1 MSKAL
6 RLVFLASM
14 VLNIVLV
21 GAFLGRLTGEESRSF
36 RQRTEA
42 ELKKLAEPAQS
53 RIRAQLQKIRAAG
66 DPLRKKLDQA
76 RAETLRI
83 FAAEPFDELAY
94 DRQIKKIDD
103 LRAEMFHRMDQ
114 AVKQTARELS
124 AEERRMFADILR
136 RPPRPSN

>member
-6 RLVFLASM
+6 RLVLLASL

-53 RIRAQLQKIRAAG
+53 RIREQFQKIRAAG
-66 DPLRKKLDQA
+66 DPLRKKLDEA
-76 RAETLRI
+76 RAEALRI
-83 FAAEPFDELAY
+83 FAAEPFDEVAY
-94 DRQIKKIDD
+94 DRQIQKIDD
-103 LRAEMFHRMDQ
+103 LRAEMFNRMDQ

-124 AEERRMFADILR
+124 PEERRLFADILR